1 MKRLLLLS
9 VLLLSGFWACGA
21 TYRPADVPNVQRAD
35 RNRYVSN
42 PDGILSA
49 SAVARLDSLCG
60 ALRGRGLAQVA
71 VVAVDDI
78 AGGDTFSF
86 AIELFGSWGVGSA
99 KSDNGLGVLLV
110 RDLHEIRFITGGGL
124 EGILPDALCKRI
136 QMKYMLPAFRQED
149 YDAGMLAG
157 LAVTAEVLAGG
168 TPDLSEPEGEL
179 SGGAILAIVGL
190 VVGLLLALGILNYYR
205 SRRCPHC
212 RRFTLRQHS
221 VEQVALTRTYREMEY
236 TYVCSSCGATV
247 RRRVRSERG
256 NRFGAPDMLATRLSE
271 GTCETCNTYNMLK
284 LTRHLFQYD
293 PAARYADYYERALYN
308 QILPSQNPDD
318 GMVCYMSPLGS
329 GCRKTFSLP
338 FDSFWCCVGSGM
350 ENHAR
355 YGEFIYFFGGDD
367 NLFVNLYVP
376 STLDWQSRGIR
387 LEQQTEF
394 PRSDEIRFRISA
406 QAPERFVL
414 HLRCP
419 SWAAGHEVAVNGRT
433 VRVEPAAAG
442 YLAIDRRWRD
452 GDEVRLTLRRTLR
465 SEAVPGDSALRAYL
479 YGPVVLS
486 AVLDDREEIPVL
498 VTDRVADAPSLVRCT
513 DAAKL
518 RFETRTAQPVQKE
531 LIPYFEV
538 GGRRMMVYF
547 RHLPTATWQDRLA
560 ALRMQEDREA
570 WLRERTVSQFTP
582 GEMQPERDHG
592 FRGTNTQPHEFEG
605 RKYRETLGGWF
616 SFDMAIDPGQPN
628 TLYCTYWGNRFYNHS
643 FDIEVDGVKVGFENI
658 HNWGARYVERSY
670 PIPAELTS
678 GREKVTVTLRAIRGD
693 AVAGPLFDCRIMR

>member
-60 ALRGRGLAQVA
+60 ALRERGLAQVA

-221 VEQVALTRTYREMEY
+221 VEQVR
-236 TYVCSSCGATV
+236 
-247 RRRVRSERG
+247 
-256 NRFGAPDMLATRLSE
+256 
-271 GTCETCNTYNMLK
+271 
-284 LTRHLFQYD
+284 
-293 PAARYADYYERALYN
+293 
-308 QILPSQNPDD
+308 
-318 GMVCYMSPLGS
+318 
-329 GCRKTFSLP
+329 
-338 FDSFWCCVGSGM
+338 
-350 ENHAR
+350 
-355 YGEFIYFFGGDD
+355 
-367 NLFVNLYVP
+367 
-376 STLDWQSRGIR
+376 
-387 LEQQTEF
+387 
-394 PRSDEIRFRISA
+394 
-406 QAPERFVL
+406 
-414 HLRCP
+414 
-419 SWAAGHEVAVNGRT
+419 
-433 VRVEPAAAG
+433 
-442 YLAIDRRWRD
+442 
-452 GDEVRLTLRRTLR
+452 
-465 SEAVPGDSALRAYL
+465 
-479 YGPVVLS
+479 
-486 AVLDDREEIPVL
+486 
-498 VTDRVADAPSLVRCT
+498 
-513 DAAKL
+513 
-518 RFETRTAQPVQKE
+518 
-531 LIPYFEV
+531 
-538 GGRRMMVYF
+538 
-547 RHLPTATWQDRLA
+547 
-560 ALRMQEDREA
+560 
-570 WLRERTVSQFTP
+570 
-582 GEMQPERDHG
+582 
-592 FRGTNTQPHEFEG
+592 
-605 RKYRETLGGWF
+605 
-616 SFDMAIDPGQPN
+616 
-628 TLYCTYWGNRFYNHS
+628 
-643 FDIEVDGVKVGFENI
+643 
-658 HNWGARYVERSY
+658 
-670 PIPAELTS
+670 
-678 GREKVTVTLRAIRGD
+678 
-693 AVAGPLFDCRIMR
+693 

>member
-99 KSDNGLGVLLV
+99 ESDNGLGVLLV
-110 RDLHEIRFITGGGL
+110 RNLHEIRFITGGGL

-236 TYVCSSCGATV
+236 TYVCSSL
-247 RRRVRSERG
+247 R
-256 NRFGAPDMLATRLSE
+256 DLSTE
-271 GTCETCNTYNMLK
+271 K
-284 LTRHLFQYD
+284 LTFYVLLFGLSIYLVRLRGGVDLQ
-293 PAARYADYYERALYN
+293 PVPTPLLWINAVSLALFPTIVSLVTMAGAIRRIGSTPTA
-308 QILPSQNPDD
+308 ILGALEP
-318 GMVCYMSPLGS
+318 VTAL
-329 GCRKTFSLP
+329 
-338 FDSFWCCVGSGM
+338 
-350 ENHAR
+350 
-355 YGEFIYFFGGDD
+355 FFGVLVFG
-367 NLFVNLYVP
+367 
-376 STLDWQSRGIR
+376 
-387 LEQQTEF
+387 EQLT
-394 PRSDEIRFRISA
+394 PRILLGV
-406 QAPERFVL
+406 VL
-414 HLRCP
+414 IL
-419 SWAAGHEVAVNGRT
+419 VAVT
-433 VRVEPAAAG
+433 LIIAG
-442 YLAIDRRWRD
+442 KSLRIPTPVTHLAHWLAR
-452 GDEVRLTLRRTLR
+452 
-465 SEAVPGDSALRAYL
+465 P
-479 YGPVVLS
+479 
-486 AVLDDREEIPVL
+486 
-498 VTDRVADAPSLVRCT
+498 
-513 DAAKL
+513 
-518 RFETRTAQPVQKE
+518 
-531 LIPYFEV
+531 
-538 GGRRMMVYF
+538 
-547 RHLPTATWQDRLA
+547 HLPHWTL
-560 ALRMQEDREA
+560 A
-570 WLRERTVSQFTP
+570 WLRRLP
-582 GEMQPERDHG
+582 LPR
-592 FRGTNTQPHEFEG
+592 
-605 RKYRETLGGWF
+605 
-616 SFDMAIDPGQPN
+616 
-628 TLYCTYWGNRFYNHS
+628 
-643 FDIEVDGVKVGFENI
+643 
-658 HNWGARYVERSY
+658 
-670 PIPAELTS
+670 
-678 GREKVTVTLRAIRGD
+678 IRH
-693 AVAGPLFDCRIMR
+693 RH

>member
-247 RRRVRSERG
+247 RASIPRMPFTTASLTIG
-256 NRFGAPDMLATRLSE
+256 TAP
-271 GTCETCNTYNMLK
+271 
-284 LTRHLFQYD
+284 
-293 PAARYADYYERALYN
+293 
-308 QILPSQNPDD
+308 
-318 GMVCYMSPLGS
+318 
-329 GCRKTFSLP
+329 
-338 FDSFWCCVGSGM
+338 
-350 ENHAR
+350 
-355 YGEFIYFFGGDD
+355 
-367 NLFVNLYVP
+367 
-376 STLDWQSRGIR
+376 
-387 LEQQTEF
+387 
-394 PRSDEIRFRISA
+394 
-406 QAPERFVL
+406 
-414 HLRCP
+414 
-419 SWAAGHEVAVNGRT
+419 
-433 VRVEPAAAG
+433 
-442 YLAIDRRWRD
+442 
-452 GDEVRLTLRRTLR
+452 
-465 SEAVPGDSALRAYL
+465 
-479 YGPVVLS
+479 
-486 AVLDDREEIPVL
+486 
-498 VTDRVADAPSLVRCT
+498 
-513 DAAKL
+513 
-518 RFETRTAQPVQKE
+518 
-531 LIPYFEV
+531 
-538 GGRRMMVYF
+538 
-547 RHLPTATWQDRLA
+547 
-560 ALRMQEDREA
+560 
-570 WLRERTVSQFTP
+570 
-582 GEMQPERDHG
+582 
-592 FRGTNTQPHEFEG
+592 
-605 RKYRETLGGWF
+605 
-616 SFDMAIDPGQPN
+616 
-628 TLYCTYWGNRFYNHS
+628 
-643 FDIEVDGVKVGFENI
+643 
-658 HNWGARYVERSY
+658 
-670 PIPAELTS
+670 
-678 GREKVTVTLRAIRGD
+678 
-693 AVAGPLFDCRIMR
+693 